1 VLEIL
6 LIFVISLIPGLLSVW
21 HVRRIEAR
29 SRVGLQAAMRMVE
42 ARQLQRMQRPLD
54 QHYIEGVGYLIG
66 DITCQ
71 FNAHSAYIRCAVN
84 PFGPCQECSHY
95 QSREYN

>member
-1 VLEIL
+1 MLEIF
-6 LIFVISLIPGLLSVW
+6 LIFAISLIPGLLSVW
-21 HVRRIEAR
+21 HVRRLEAR
-29 SRVGLQAAMRMVE
+29 SRAGLQAAMRMLE
-42 ARQLQRMQRPLD
+42 ARQLQRMQMPLD

-71 FNAHSAYIRCAVN
+71 FNARSPYIRCAVN
-84 PFGPCQECSHY
+84 PFSSCQECSHY